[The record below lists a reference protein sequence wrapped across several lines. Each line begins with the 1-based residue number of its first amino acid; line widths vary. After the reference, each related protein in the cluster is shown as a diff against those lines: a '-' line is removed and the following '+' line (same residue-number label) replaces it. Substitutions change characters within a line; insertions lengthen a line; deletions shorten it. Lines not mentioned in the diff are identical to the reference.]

1 MDLNKNERVMGNQ
14 SFGFPVHQAQKFVP
28 DERHALHNVALKIA
42 AKHYTH
48 EEFRALERDLEA
60 GRIDVRL
67 YDDGLILMRVVN

>member
-1 MDLNKNERVMGNQ
+1 MSNQ
-14 SFGFPVHQAQKFVP
+14 TNGFPVHQAQECVP
-28 DERHALHNVALKIA
+28 NKRLALHNAALKIA

-60 GRIDVRL
+60 GRIRL

>member
-1 MDLNKNERVMGNQ
+1 MGNQ
-14 SFGFPVHQAQKFVP
+14 SFGFPVHQAQKCVP
-28 DERHALHNVALKIA
+28 DERHERRALHNVALKVA

-60 GRIDVRL
+60 GRIDVRV

>member
-1 MDLNKNERVMGNQ
+1 MGNQ
-14 SFGFPVHQAQKFVP
+14 TFGFPVHQAQKCVP

>member
-1 MDLNKNERVMGNQ
+1 
-14 SFGFPVHQAQKFVP
+14 
-28 DERHALHNVALKIA
+28 LKIA

-60 GRIDVRL
+60 GRIDVRV

>member
-1 MDLNKNERVMGNQ
+1 MSNQ
-14 SFGFPVHQAQKFVP
+14 TNGFPVHQAQKCVP
-28 DERHALHNVALKIA
+28 NKRLALHNVALKIA